1 MQMAL
6 VRRLVARPR
15 RLMESGGALRRRCQS
30 LQPSP
35 ASLEAWLS
43 IDISHLFCRMWLQN
57 TPFCIGARG
66 FRGKPIDKRPLIK
79 LHAFVR

>member
-1 MQMAL
+1 MAL

-15 RLMESGGALRRRCQS
+15 RLMESLS
-30 LQPSP
+30 LIHISEPP